1 MVPIGRSDEV
11 SAGGALVVHASP
23 LLDILVNLFERY
35 WERSSQVAPDLS
47 HSGPTAV
54 CSTRVTP
61 LNVRLLGLLD
71 AGLTD
76 RAVAIQLGL
85 SMRTVQRRVRALMDR
100 TGVDTRFRL
109 GAEAVQRGWIR

>member
-1 MVPIGRSDEV
+1 M
-11 SAGGALVVHASP
+11 
-23 LLDILVNLFERY
+23 
-35 WERSSQVAPDLS
+35 
-47 HSGPTAV
+47 
-54 CSTRVTP
+54 
-61 LNVRLLGLLD
+61 LD